1 MLVRRCTN
9 LWCSGGLK
17 TRFIT
22 GEIRIMK
29 GDQRIVEVDCITHV
43 YPDMTKVQ
51 ICGLDFI
58 VNQGERVSI
67 LGSNGCGKTTL
78 LKHLL
83 GVLVPKNGS
92 VRVLGGDP
100 GKEYSTIRK
109 KVGVVMQDVDE
120 QILGPTVYDDILFAP
135 LNYGIEK
142 KKAAAMAKAVIEKLS
157 LEPIQMKI
165 VNYLS
170 GGEKKKVALAGALV
184 MEPDLLI
191 LDEPFTGLDP
201 LSRRDLIRILNGLN
215 EEKGITFIMTL
226 HEVDLVSEVA
236 DVLYLMHGH
245 GDLSERGRPE
255 EIFGR
260 FKDLESFNLEE
271 PTLTRLFK
279 GLKKKGLDFG
289 APLQI
294 EDAIQLIKKNWD
306 EAFKSPNRAVIDGE
320 MGSFGEGENFK

>member
-1 MLVRRCTN
+1 MQQ
-9 LWCSGGLK
+9 
-17 TRFIT
+17 
-22 GEIRIMK
+22 EE
-29 GDQRIVEVDCITHV
+29 RIVEVDCITHV

-51 ICGLDFI
+51 ICGLDFV
-58 VNQGERVSI
+58 VNRGERVSI

-83 GVLVPKNGS
+83 GVLVPRDGKVKVFG
-92 VRVLGGDP
+92 VDP
-100 GKEYSTIRK
+100 GKEFSKIRE

-135 LNYGIEK
+135 LNYGVER
-142 KKAAAMAKAVIEKLS
+142 KKAEAMAQTVIERLNLQS
-157 LEPIQMKI
+157 IQKKI

-201 LSRRDLIRILNGLN
+201 VSRRDLVKILNGLN
-215 EEKGITFIMTL
+215 REKEITSIVTL
-226 HEVDLVSEVA
+226 HEVDLVPEMT
-236 DVLYLMHGH
+236 DILYLMHGH
-245 GDLSERGRPE
+245 GDLSERGRPD

-271 PTLTRLFK
+271 PTLTKLFK
-279 GLKKKGLDFG
+279 GLKKEGLDFG
-289 APLQI
+289 DPLRMD
-294 EDAIQLIKKNWD
+294 EAIQSIKKHWN
-306 EAFKSPNRAVIDGE
+306 ETKKANS
-320 MGSFGEGENFK
+320 

>member
-1 MLVRRCTN
+1 MQR
-9 LWCSGGLK
+9 
-17 TRFIT
+17 
-22 GEIRIMK
+22 EE
-29 GDQRIVEVDCITHV
+29 RIVEVDCITHV

-58 VNQGERVSI
+58 VNRGERVSI

-83 GVLVPKNGS
+83 GVLVPKDG
-92 VRVLGGDP
+92 RVKVFGVDP
-100 GKEYSTIRK
+100 GKEFSKIRE

-135 LNYGIEK
+135 LNYGVER
-142 KKAAAMAKAVIEKLS
+142 KKAEAMAKVVIERLN
-157 LEPIQMKI
+157 LESIQKKI

-201 LSRRDLIRILNGLN
+201 VSRRDLVRILNELN
-215 EEKGITFIMTL
+215 KEKGITFIITL
-226 HEVDLVSEVA
+226 HEVDLVPEMT
-236 DVLYLMHGH
+236 DILYLMHGH
-245 GDLSERGRPE
+245 GDLSERGRPD

-271 PTLTRLFK
+271 PTLTKLFK
-279 GLKKKGLDFG
+279 GLKKEGLDFG
-289 APLQI
+289 DPLRI
-294 EDAIQLIKKNWD
+294 DEAIQSIKKGW
-306 EAFKSPNRAVIDGE
+306 
-320 MGSFGEGENFK
+320 ENKK

>member
-1 MLVRRCTN
+1 MQR
-9 LWCSGGLK
+9 
-17 TRFIT
+17 
-22 GEIRIMK
+22 GERII
-29 GDQRIVEVDCITHV
+29 QVDCITHV

-83 GVLVPKNGS
+83 GVLVPKDGS
-92 VRVLGGDP
+92 VKVFGVDP
-100 GKEYSTIRK
+100 GKEFSKIRK

-135 LNYGIEK
+135 LNYGIER
-142 KKAAAMAKAVIEKLS
+142 KKAATMAKVIIEKLN
-157 LEPIQMKI
+157 LEPIQNKI

-201 LSRRDLIRILNGLN
+201 LSRRDFVQILNELN
-215 EEKGITFIMTL
+215 KEKGITFIITL
-226 HEVDLVSEVA
+226 HEVDLVPEMT
-236 DVLYLMHGH
+236 DILYLMHGH
-245 GDLSERGRPE
+245 GDLSERGRPD
-255 EIFGR
+255 EIFGK
-260 FKDLESFNLEE
+260 FKNLESYNLEE
-271 PTLTRLFK
+271 PTLTKLFK
-279 GLKKKGLDFG
+279 GLKKEGLDFG
-289 APLQI
+289 DPLRI
-294 EDAIQLIKKNWD
+294 DEAIQLIKKHWN
-306 EAFKSPNRAVIDGE
+306 EIK
-320 MGSFGEGENFK
+320 K